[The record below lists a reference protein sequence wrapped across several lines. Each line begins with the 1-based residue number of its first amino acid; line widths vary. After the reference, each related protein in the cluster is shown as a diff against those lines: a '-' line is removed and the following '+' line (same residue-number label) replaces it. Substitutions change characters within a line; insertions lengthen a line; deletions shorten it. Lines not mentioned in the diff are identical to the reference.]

1 MIYGLKSERRRR
13 ELAKQM
19 RTRYDEA
26 VIGGGQK
33 ETVAP
38 AGARW
43 QLDDTMYVVRFE
55 KFPRSREFGE

>member
-1 MIYGLKSERRRR
+1 MIYDLKSERRRR

-38 AGARW
+38 GGARW
-43 QLDDTMYVVRFE
+43 QLDDTMYGVRFE